1 MTALTLWLLINT
13 TEGRYPTTLEQ
24 FITEKECVR
33 VAKLLYNYANDRGG
47 IEPPRLVCVQ
57 ATVAR

>member
-13 TEGRYPTTLEQ
+13 TDGRYPTTLEQ
-24 FITEKECVR
+24 FLTEKECVR
-33 VAKLLYNYANDRGG
+33 VAKLLYYDANDRGG
-47 IEPPRLVCVQ
+47 VGVPRLRCVQ